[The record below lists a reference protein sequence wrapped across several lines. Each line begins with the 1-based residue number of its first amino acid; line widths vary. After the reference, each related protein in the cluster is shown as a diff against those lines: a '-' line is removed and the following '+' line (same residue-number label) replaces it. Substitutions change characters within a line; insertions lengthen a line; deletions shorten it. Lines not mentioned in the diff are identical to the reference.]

1 MLTLKDCVDLSGLS
15 EEEVQVVAEHE
26 HVPDIVA
33 VELGND
39 LLHSAQGVSTLKGYM
54 LDCIEHARRVGD
66 ANRAAVLDAMYRRFD
81 ATHPDGAP
89 SN

>member
-1 MLTLKDCVDLSGLS
+1 VLTLQDCVGLCGLS

-33 VELGND
+33 AELGND
-39 LLHSAQGVSTLKGYM
+39 LLHSAQGVSTLKSYM

-66 ANRAAVLDAMYRRFD
+66 ANRAAALDAMYRRFD
-81 ATHPDGAP
+81 QMHPGP